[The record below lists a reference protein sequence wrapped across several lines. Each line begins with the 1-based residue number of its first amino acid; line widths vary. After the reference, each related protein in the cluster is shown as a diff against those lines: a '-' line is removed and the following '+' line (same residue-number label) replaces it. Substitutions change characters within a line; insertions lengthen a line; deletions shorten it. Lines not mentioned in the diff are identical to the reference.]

1 MSVRVRL
8 LGLGLALLL
17 MQQLL
22 ASLLPHAFRPDLL
35 LVYALA
41 LGLRSRAIESLLI
54 AFAFGYGLDELSG
67 APIGLYA
74 LLRATACLVTHVT
87 DRGLNLRGP
96 WPWVVYVAV
105 YVVVDT
111 LLLGQVLRLAQP
123 DLLLPWSEVA
133 IRLPGSVILTAAV
146 AAPLYR
152 LFKRLDGDEEV
163 PGLAPTALSGSG
175 TL

>member
-54 AFAFGYGLDELSG
+54 AFAFGYAVDVLSG

-74 LLRATACLVTHVT
+74 LLRATACLVTHVA

-96 WPWVVYVAV
+96 GPWVGYVAA
-105 YVVVDT
+105 YAVVDT
-111 LLLGQVLRLAQP
+111 LLLGQILHLAQP
-123 DLLLPWSEVA
+123 GLLLPWSEVA
-133 IRLPGSVILTAAV
+133 IRLPGTVILTAAV

-152 LFKRLDGDEEV
+152 LFMRLDGDEDA
-163 PGLAPTALSGSG
+163 PGLPPASLGGSRAP
-175 TL
+175 

>member
-1 MSVRVRL
+1 MRL
-8 LGLGLALLL
+8 IGLGLALLL
-17 MQQLL
+17 LQQLL
-22 ASLLPHAFRPDLL
+22 ASVLPYAFRPDLL
-35 LVYALA
+35 LVFALA
-41 LGLRSRAIESLLI
+41 LGFRARAIESLLI

-74 LLRATACLVTHVT
+74 LLRATA
-87 DRGLNLRGP
+87 

-175 TL
+175 SL